1 MAESSVYDADAP
13 RLVRV
18 LGRRPTEVNLNLV
31 WDYPVFWSKY
41 KVLRDLIQ
49 NFYDAVGPA
58 EWHRRFH
65 VHVEGDTLHLRADAT
80 GFSYEWLLHIG
91 ASTKRERPG
100 EFAGHFGEG
109 FKIAALC
116 AARDFHWNIE
126 LASRGWD
133 LRVVHGEARIEGKS
147 IRTLAYRVWDG
158 LPARTDTELCLWPFA
173 ASDGDV
179 LQAALVSFFYDENP
193 LLGAKLWADATA
205 AVYLRSEIARPQ
217 AVPATYEHYG
227 SGVVFVG
234 RQALGSVRYP
244 VVLALHDFR
253 QIDRERNALY
263 GSQVLEVWRSV
274 ASRMDADAAITL
286 LVLLRREWYAR
297 PRTKYDAACYRSIVS
312 VLVEAIGRGPS
323 AVARF
328 RKEYP
333 HLLVAARVRPG
344 DIAARNRRTQALAW
358 LRHFPVRYRLVQ
370 ERFSWLGYPT
380 VEAACEAADGFTVVR
395 EPTDAERVAVELL
408 RDVTTRCFAALF
420 DVEQL
425 PPTRILRDD
434 AGVWMGMAVCVPTR
448 SKARGS
454 RRFDL
459 PYVALKRYLLAPGC
473 GSEALSTYL
482 HELGHMY
489 GPDASARF
497 SHLLTDIARESIRH
511 ATEMK
516 RFLEEWDTICR
527 ALLEGECG
535 HPASRNENVSPPAH
549 SALQGMHKRPS

>member
-1 MAESSVYDADAP
+1 MVANRVYDADAP
-13 RLVRV
+13 RLIGAP
-18 LGRRPTEVNLNLV
+18 GRRATEVNLNLV

-41 KVLRDLIQ
+41 KVLRDFIQ

-58 EWHRRFH
+58 EWHRRFRFR
-65 VHVEGDTLHLRADAT
+65 VDGDALHLRADET

-158 LPARTDTELCLWPFA
+158 LPARSYTELCLWPFE
-173 ASDGDV
+173 ASDGDI

-193 LLGAKLWADATA
+193 LFGEKLWADARA
-205 AVYLRSEIARPQ
+205 AVYLRSEVARPQ
-217 AVPATYEHYG
+217 GVPTAYEHEG

-244 VVLALHDFR
+244 VVLALHDFH

-274 ASRMDADAAITL
+274 ASRMDAAAAITL

-297 PRTKYDAACYRSIVS
+297 PRKKYDSACYRGVVS
-312 VLVEAIGRGPS
+312 VLVECIGRDPS
-323 AVARF
+323 AAARF
-328 RKEYP
+328 RKEHP
-333 HLLVAARVRPG
+333 HLLVAARPRAG

-358 LRHFPVRYRLVQ
+358 LRGLPVRHQLVQ
-370 ERFSWLGYPT
+370 EGFLRLGYPT
-380 VEAACEAADGFTVVR
+380 VETACEAADGFTVVR
-395 EPTDAERVAVELL
+395 EPMDAERVAVELL
-408 RDVTTRCFAALF
+408 RGVTTRCFAALF

-425 PPTRILRDD
+425 PPTRILRDGS
-434 AGVWMGMAVCVPTR
+434 GVWMGMAVCVPTR

-511 ATEMK
+511 ATEMN
-516 RFLEEWDTICR
+516 RFLEEWDAICR
-527 ALLEGECG
+527 ALPEGECG
-535 HPASRNENVSPPAH
+535 RTASRNGSSLLPARN
-549 SALQGMHKRPS
+549 ALQSA